1 MGSPV
6 NNILTK
12 LLKGYLER
20 HRKITEHF
28 ARLPWTGKKFEIYL
42 SSGLVTSAFTC
53 SQKMLLADV
62 LASIAIRAQ
71 TWTKYTVH
79 VFSLAQQQ
87 NLLALGNQ
95 TWVFSC
101 PAFMKEI
108 CEDFLNSMSHGQL
121 PAILPVSSSHCSNN
135 FNFLCIALFGL
146 IWII

>member
-1 MGSPV
+1 MGTPV

-62 LASIAIRAQ
+62 LASIAIRGQ
-71 TWTKYTVH
+71 TLMDKVYSTCIFTFTTAKFTCPGQSDLGFFLPCFHEGNMRRLFKFH
-79 VFSLAQQQ
+79 VTWPTASHTPSLFLS
-87 NLLALGNQ
+87 LL
-95 TWVFSC
+95 
-101 PAFMKEI
+101 K
-108 CEDFLNSMSHGQL
+108 
-121 PAILPVSSSHCSNN
+121 
-135 FNFLCIALFGL
+135 
-146 IWII
+146 